1 VISTKRGDGKVN
13 EHILAE
19 DIEGK
24 CTAAVT
30 SGQATWTLKGEAAE
44 TDMMSHNWPKGSATN
59 TTLTSLVGS
68 SSANVLSNGSFATE
82 DTNAEHVPDGW
93 VADIATL
100 GTTLKL
106 SDVEVQTVII
116 SGTPT
121 GGHYLLH
128 YTDSGSNISTTV
140 PLVYN
145 AAASAVQSAL
155 RSLSGLSEVTVSAT
169 GTSPNFT
176 HTITFVNVTNPNQLT
191 STDNMTGGTPGIAHA
206 TPTAA
211 SANVIRGARSVEM
224 DANGSEN
231 TAIAQ
236 ELSLTAETQY
246 AFCIHAK
253 VDVAPAAGVITVSL
267 NDGLTGSATVL
278 NDEAGTA
285 NSFTIDATGL
295 TTAWSNH
302 TGVFRTAKNLVSPV
316 WLRIHQSTAVSAG
329 TSVFLDQAI
338 LTPMTQLYTGGL
350 YAALFTGDTDWDV
363 DDLLTL
369 PVTNDRAGAIHE
381 WFNRTFS
388 LRTNNLL
395 LPTDTGGTE
404 TQADTLIA

>member
-1 VISTKRGDGKVN
+1 
-13 EHILAE
+13 
-19 DIEGK
+19 
-24 CTAAVT
+24 
-30 SGQATWTLKGEAAE
+30 
-44 TDMMSHNWPKGSATN
+44 
-59 TTLTSLVGS
+59 
-68 SSANVLSNGSFATE
+68 VLSNGSFATE

-169 GTSPNFT
+169 GTSP
-176 HTITFVNVTNPNQLT
+176 
-191 STDNMTGGTPGIAHA
+191 IAHA